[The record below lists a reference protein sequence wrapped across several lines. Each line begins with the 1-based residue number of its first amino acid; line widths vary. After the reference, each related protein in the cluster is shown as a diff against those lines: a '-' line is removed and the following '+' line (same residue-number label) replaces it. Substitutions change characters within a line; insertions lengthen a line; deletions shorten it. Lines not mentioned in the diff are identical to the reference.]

1 MRAEEISVTV
11 ISDVRLP
18 NQAIREL
25 AVWLALEAGKHVHLG
40 ENGRVYCLD
49 VGCPFGGPW

>member
-1 MRAEEISVTV
+1 MKAEEISVTV

-25 AVWLALEAGKHVHLG
+25 AVWLALEAGKHVHFLEG
-40 ENGRVYCLD
+40 GHTSCFAVK
-49 VGCPFGGPW
+49 CPLGGPW